1 MHAEDLYIGLDWLV
15 PVEDFREACRAL
27 LEGAGPCGP
36 AVRSLAK
43 RRLSETQLSRLARV
57 INTLRDQGRSM
68 APLTPFKL
76 GVIGNGTL
84 DLIAPPLV
92 ASAARHGLDLQV
104 VTVPYGSAVQEAMS
118 PSSTLNQADCDAV
131 LVALDY
137 RGLPLRPGLTDA
149 SDALRSVSDAVS
161 VIETIRQGVREASGA
176 RCIVQTLAPPPETL
190 FGSLDRQAPGT
201 MRRLIEAVNNEI
213 SASLDGSGDVLF
225 DVAGLA
231 QTVGLS
237 HWHSPVQWNMAKLPF
252 AGACLPLYADH
263 VGRLLGAMRG
273 KGGRCLILDLDNTLW
288 GGIVGDDGVEGLVL
302 GEGDPTGEAFISV
315 QRMALALRERGIVL
329 AVSSKNDEA
338 NARRPFREHP
348 EMLLREDHIAVFRA
362 NWQDKASNIRAIA
375 QELSLGLDAM
385 VFLDDNPAER
395 GLIRR
400 ELPEVMVPE
409 LPEDPALYARTLAA
423 GGYFEAVAISEED
436 RKRADYYQTNTRRAQ
451 AKVAATDINDYL
463 KSLAMEMTVQPFD
476 AVGRSRIVQL
486 INKSNQFNL
495 TTRRYGEPEI
505 ELLEHDRSA
514 LTLQIRLSDIFGD
527 NGMISVVICRPRG
540 PEARNT
546 EVWEIDTWLMSC
558 RVLGRGV
565 ERMVL
570 NEILHHARARGIK
583 TLVGVYRPTERN
595 GMVRDH
601 YESLGFTRRL
611 VAENG
616 ETEWVMAA
624 TAEIPEAPMRVV
636 RQGFMS
642 AAA

>member
-1 MHAEDLYIGLDWLV
+1 MHAEDLYIGLDWLA
-15 PVEDFREACRAL
+15 PIDDFREACRAL
-27 LEGAGPCGP
+27 TDGTGPCGQ

-43 RRLSETQLSRLARV
+43 RRLSETQLSRLSRTIA
-57 INTLRDQGRSM
+57 TLREQGRSM

-84 DLIAPPLV
+84 DLIAPALV

-104 VTVPYGSAVQEAMS
+104 VTVTYGSAVQEAVS
-118 PSSTLNQADCDAV
+118 PTSTLNQASCDAV

-137 RGLPLRPGLTDA
+137 RGLPLRPSQSDTD
-149 SDALRSVSDAVS
+149 DALKSVADSAAL
-161 VIETIRQGVREASGA
+161 IETIRRGVREASGA
-176 RCIVQTLAPPPETL
+176 RCIVQTLAAPPEVL
-190 FGSLDRQAPGT
+190 FGSIDRQAPGT
-201 MRRLIEAVNNEI
+201 LRRLIDAVNSEI
-213 SASLDGSGDVLF
+213 TANLDGSGDVLF

-237 HWHSPVQWNMAKLPF
+237 QWHSPVQWNMAKLPF
-252 AGACLPLYADH
+252 AAACLPLYAEH
-263 VGRLLGAMRG
+263 VARLMGAMRG
-273 KGGRCLILDLDNTLW
+273 KGGRCLILDLDNTVW

-302 GEGDPTGEAFISV
+302 GEGDPTGEAFVSV

-338 NARRPFREHP
+338 NARRPFQEHP
-348 EMLLREDHIAVFRA
+348 EMLLKEDHIAVFRA

-385 VFLDDNPAER
+385 VFLDDNPVER

-423 GGYFEAVAISEED
+423 GGYFEAVAVSDED
-436 RKRADYYQTNTRRAQ
+436 RKRADYYQTNARRAQ

-505 ELLEHDRSA
+505 ELLEHDASA

-527 NGMISVVICRPRG
+527 NGMISVVICRPRSG
-540 PEARNT
+540 ED
-546 EVWEIDTWLMSC
+546 WEIDTWLMSC

-595 GMVRDH
+595 SMVRDH

-624 TAEIPEAPMRVV
+624 TAQVPEAPMRVV

-642 AAA
+642 VAA